1 MKKVLLVLAVAA
13 IGMVAC
19 KKEANVKPV
28 NAVSISGGKT
38 NFGEM
43 D

>member
-1 MKKVLLVLAVAA
+1 MKKILLVLAVAA
-13 IGMVAC
+13 IGMVSC
-19 KKEANVKPV
+19 KKEETAKPT